1 MPRFTV
7 LDAAINNEG
16 VLKDCLRCWCCAV
29 LQVLLDSVSVSTVIG
44 SSLGRSY
51 DLKQRAN
58 ALSVCR
64 AWAAKGYQVIYLS
77 GRQGSAY
84 NMTAQWLIRHGYPPG
99 PIHLTRTHLP
109 TLPLYVSVGHFK
121 VGCYELHHFNSSTLS
136 RVCELFLWVCLWSCA
151 AGC

>member
-1 MPRFTV
+1 M
-7 LDAAINNEG
+7 
-16 VLKDCLRCWCCAV
+16 

-44 SSLGRSY
+44 SSLGRNY

-58 ALSVCR
+58 ALTVCR
-64 AWAAKGYQVIYLS
+64 LWAAKGYQVIYLS

-109 TLPLYVSVGHFK
+109 TLPVYVSVGHFK
-121 VGCYELHHFNSSTLS
+121 VSCLLVICYTTLQAVTASFGC
-136 RVCELFLWVCLWSCA
+136 CALFATFGKHSDYSL
-151 AGC
+151 